1 MTRHRTLPILLLWVM
16 ALACSVH
23 PAGAQSLYWL
33 DTQHPSPTLKRSDLD
48 GLGVSSLALAP
59 GTLPEGLA
67 ADANGRVFWSEA
79 AWWSARIQRASHQ
92 LSGAVT
98 LVSGG
103 SSLRGIAIDGASQ
116 RLYWTSS
123 NLAAGSAVHRSDIT
137 GTNAVSLIPLATGA
151 NPRGIAVDAANGR
164 ILWADFDQNA
174 IYTASLAGGT
184 PTQWLALTPGSAPYG
199 IVVEPATGRVYWTEY
214 GSGLLRRAD
223 AAGTNVT
230 QIASGLAQPT
240 YLALDA
246 ASSRLFWTEGG
257 AGSQRIRRANVNG
270 SSLVTLP
277 PVLSSYGGIAIGS
290 GNALSTE
297 TDELPREFAIERVWP
312 TPGTGPLHIGFAL
325 PREAVVNLSV
335 LDLQGRLVSVLA
347 DGVLPPGRHERRW
360 NGNSA
365 GGSLGA
371 GVYFAR
377 LSSEGRSWVRRLVV
391 TR

>member
-1 MTRHRTLPILLLWVM
+1 MSRQRFLPVLLLLVTV
-16 ALACSVH
+16 LACSAPTV
-23 PAGAQSLYWL
+23 GAQSLYWL
-33 DTQHPSPTLKRSDLD
+33 DTQYASPTLKRSDLD
-48 GLGVSSLALAP
+48 GLGVTSLGLSA

-67 ADANGRVFWSEA
+67 ADATGRVFWSESS
-79 AWWSARIQRASHQ
+79 WWGARIQRVSHL
-92 LSGAVT
+92 LSGSVA

-103 SSLRGIAIDGASQ
+103 SALRGIAIDVASQ
-116 RLYWTSS
+116 RLFWTSS
-123 NLAAGSAVHRSDIT
+123 NLAVGSAVHRSDISGT
-137 GTNAVSLIPLATGA
+137 GAVPLIALAVNA
-151 NPRGIAVDAANGR
+151 NPRGIAVDAANSR
-164 ILWADFDQNA
+164 ILWADLDQDA
-174 IYTASLAGGT
+174 IYSASLAGG
-184 PTQWLALTPGSAPYG
+184 PASLWLALPVGSAPYG
-199 IVVEPATGRVYWTEY
+199 IVVEPGTNRVYWTEY
-214 GSGLLRRAD
+214 GTGLLRRAD
-223 AAGTNVT
+223 AAGTNLT

-240 YLALDA
+240 YLTLDA
-246 ASSRLFWTEGG
+246 ASARLFWTEAD

-270 SSLVTLP
+270 TSLVTLP

-297 TDELPREFAIERVWP
+297 TDEMPREFAIERVWP

-325 PREAVVNLSV
+325 PREATVSLSV

-347 DGVLPPGRHERRW
+347 EGVLPPGRHERRW

-365 GGSLGA
+365 GGSIGA

>member
-1 MTRHRTLPILLLWVM
+1 MSRHRTLPIVLCLLT
-16 ALACSVH
+16 ALTCSVH
-23 PAGAQSLYWL
+23 SAGAQSLYWL
-33 DTQHPSPTLKRSDLD
+33 DTQYSSPTLKRSDLD

-67 ADANGRVFWSEA
+67 ADASGRVFWSEA
-79 AWWSARIQRASHQ
+79 SWLSARVQRVSHQ

-103 SSLRGIAIDGASQ
+103 SALRGIAIDVASQ

-123 NLAAGSAVHRSDIT
+123 NLTAGSAVHRSDIT
-137 GTNAVSLIPLATGA
+137 GASAVALIALAANA
-151 NPRGIAVDAANGR
+151 NPRGIAVDAANSR
-164 ILWADFDQNA
+164 ILWADFDQDA
-174 IYTASLAGGT
+174 IYTASLAGG
-184 PTQWLALTPGSAPYG
+184 PPSLWLALSVGSAPYG
-199 IVVEPATGRVYWTEY
+199 IVVEPGTNRIYWTEH

-230 QIASGLAQPT
+230 QIASGLSQPT

-270 SSLVTLP
+270 TSLVTLP
-277 PVLSSYGGIAIGS
+277 PLLSSYGGIAIGS
-290 GNALSTE
+290 GNTLSTE
-297 TDELPREFAIERVWP
+297 TDEMPREFAIERVWP

-325 PREAVVNLSV
+325 PREATVNLSV

-347 DGVLPPGRHERRW
+347 EGVLPPGRHERRW

-365 GGSLGA
+365 GGSIGA

-391 TR
+391 TK